1 MHSGDNYTCPNHFFY
16 SKIKFKAA
24 AYSFMIY
31 GKVNL
36 NQDQMNSI
44 LDSVDFE
51 MFKIRGTQ

>member
-1 MHSGDNYTCPNHFFY
+1 MHSGDNYTCLCKLYFY
-16 SKIKFKAA
+16 SKIKTA